1 MKRSQCLETHAVA
14 AQREP
19 SEKAVRT
26 ARNGRI
32 LSILT
37 SMALLLLSHTAWS
50 SESQIDS
57 VFEAP
62 TQAQPSTEIQADELS
77 ILDEP
82 PNFDH
87 LPIYKLEGQAHP
99 LEPMLYY
106 LEDPSAQLTLRD
118 IRRRIADFRPL
129 PNESASFGFSS
140 SAYWFAAR
148 FDLPTGSGT
157 WVLNFPYG
165 PLAEVSVHT
174 NARIG
179 ARLSGSRVEFARRFK
194 PYRQANFEVPAST
207 LDRTE
212 WLIYRVVTDNYMYAG
227 ATLYREA
234 TFAQMVADSNRSFYF
249 ALGTLLA
256 LILVTLVGFLE
267 ARRLLSIPLLGYL
280 GSWTLYEMTLRG
292 SLAEHLLP
300 NHPEIAHHSLG
311 SFGLASLGSALL
323 FAFAFCRDKLKDTAL
338 LNITSTLGYTYLGGA
353 VFAFFIPFKLIA
365 APLWLGTFI
374 VPMLCLVL
382 GIAVWRKGTSSA
394 IWFCAGWSATIL
406 VQALVKLA
414 EQGVLTNE
422 WLIGYGSQIATASAG
437 IFLITAM
444 RKMPRKSL
452 GL

>member
-1 MKRSQCLETHAVA
+1 MQTDK
-14 AQREP
+14 
-19 SEKAVRT
+19 
-26 ARNGRI
+26 
-32 LSILT
+32 
-37 SMALLLLSHTAWS
+37 
-50 SESQIDS
+50 
-57 VFEAP
+57 
-62 TQAQPSTEIQADELS
+62 LS

-87 LPIYKLEGQAHP
+87 LPIYKLDGQAHP

-106 LEDPSAQLTLRD
+106 LEDPSAQMTLRD

-194 PYRQANFEVPAST
+194 PYRKANFEVPAST

-212 WLIYRVVTDNYMYAG
+212 WVIYRVATDNYIQAG
-227 ATLYREA
+227 ATLYREDI
-234 TFAQMVADSNRSFYF
+234 FSQMVADSNRSLYF
-249 ALGTLLA
+249 TLGLLVALF
-256 LILVTLVGFLE
+256 LITLVGFLE
-267 ARRLLSIPLLGYL
+267 SRRLLYVPLLGYL
-280 GSWTLYEMTLRG
+280 GGWTLYEMAFRG

-300 NHPEIAHHSLG
+300 NHPEIAHQSLA

-323 FAFAFCRDKLKDTAL
+323 FSVIYCRDRLKG
-338 LNITSTLGYTYLGGA
+338 STLFSIISTLSYTYLGGA
-353 VFAFFIPFKLIA
+353 VIAFFIPFKLIA

-374 VPMLCLVL
+374 APILCLLL
-382 GIAVWRKGTSSA
+382 GIAAWRKGALSA
-394 IWFCAGWSATIL
+394 FWFCAGWFASTL
-406 VQALVKLA
+406 VQTLVKLA
-414 EQGVLTNE
+414 EQGALTNE

-437 IFLITAM
+437 ILLITAI
-444 RKMPRKSL
+444 RKLPEKSL
-452 GL
+452 EF